1 MTALAKLTSVEL
13 KLLVREPG
21 AMFALL
27 IPLFILVVFG
37 SSIEPGDT
45 VLVPMSLAIAVGLV
59 GLYLMPTTL
68 ATYRERGI
76 LRRLSTTPVR
86 PGSMLVVQL
95 ILQLVLVVAACGLLL
110 TVAGTVLGAHLPDAA
125 LPALVTFL
133 LGTAAL
139 FAIGLLIA
147 ALAPN
152 GRAANGIGVLLYF
165 PMAFLAGLMQ
175 PVDQMPAIL
184 ASIGRYTPLG
194 AFRQALQDVWAGG
207 SPSLLLWGVLAAYAV
222 IISVAAARLFR
233 WE

>member
-1 MTALAKLTSVEL
+1 MTILAKLTTVEL

-21 AMFALL
+21 SMFTIL
-27 IPLFILVVFG
+27 IPLFILVIFG

-45 VLVPMSLAIAVGLV
+45 LLLPMSLAIAVGLV
-59 GLYLMPTTL
+59 ALYMLPTTM

-86 PGSMLVVQL
+86 PATMLVVQL
-95 ILQLVLVVAACGLLL
+95 ILQLVLALTACTLLL
-110 TVAGTVLGAHLPDAA
+110 VVAGTVLGAHLPTRA
-125 LPALVTFL
+125 LPVVVTFL
-133 LGTAAL
+133 LGTAAM

-147 ALAPN
+147 AVASN
-152 GRAANGIGVLLYF
+152 GRSANGIGVLLYF

-175 PVDQMPAIL
+175 PPHLMPVIL
-184 ASIGRYTPLG
+184 ARIGEYTPLG

-207 SPSLLLWGVLAAYAV
+207 SPSLLLLGVMAAYAV
-222 IISVAAARLFR
+222 IISAAAARFFR